1 MQTYNIKMSKLE
13 LNKLENFEDVNETTN
28 TNTDN
33 TNTETT
39 NTETTNTD
47 NTNTDNTNTDNT
59 TTETTNIDDTQVVDF
74 VTQIFRNSGLQMLLA
89 FLVIYLVV
97 FVFFGMYLRRNDQ
110 QTAETTISRTFDFAV
125 FGSLFVFLVYKYYS
139 ADESDRKNVLN
150 LSVQELVSY
159 YEDPLSL
166 FTTMLFV
173 VTFYIIVFLL
183 RVPTKDHK
191 PFSVTLMEVI
201 GWFLV
206 GTLVIHNGLKYLFG
220 VDLINELRDPKYQK
234 YLDPTSEDDI
244 QTDASGNVIEPPIE
258 IVKKPEVF
266 NISNNL
272 YSYDDAQA
280 ICKAYDAR
288 LATYDEIETAYN
300 NGAEWCNYG
309 WSSGQMAFFPTQKET
324 WNELQNSE
332 THKNSCG
339 RPGVNGGYF
348 ANPNIKFGVNCYG
361 VKPEPTQTDLDMMN
375 TKQLRPYPRT
385 EAEKAM
391 DEKVEYWKN
400 NMEGN
405 LNVNSFNRV
414 KWSRGSTVS

>member
-1 MQTYNIKMSKLE
+1 MSKLE

-28 TNTDN
+28 TDNTETDNTNIETTNTDNTETDN
-33 TNTETT
+33 TNTETS
-39 NTETTNTD
+39 NV
-47 NTNTDNTNTDNT
+47 
-59 TTETTNIDDTQVVDF
+59 DDTQVVDF
-74 VTQIFRNSGLQMLLA
+74 VTQIFHNSGLQMLLA

-97 FVFFGMYLRRNDQ
+97 FVFFGMYMRRNDQ
-110 QTAETTISRTFDFAV
+110 QSAETTISRTFDFAV

-139 ADESDRKNVLN
+139 ADESDRENVLN
-150 LSVQELVSY
+150 LSVQELVRFY
-159 YEDPLSL
+159 DDPLSL

-191 PFSVTLMEVI
+191 PFSVTLMEAI

-220 VDLINELRDPKYQK
+220 VDLVNELRDPKYQK
-234 YLDPTSEDDI
+234 FLDPASEDNI
-244 QTDASGNVIEPPIE
+244 QTDASGNVIETTIE
-258 IVKKPEVF
+258 VVKKPEVF

-272 YSYDDAQA
+272 YNYDDAQA
-280 ICKAYDAR
+280 ICKAYDSR

-309 WSSGQMAFFPTQKET
+309 WSSDQMAFFPTQKET

-361 VKPEPTQTDLDMMN
+361 IKPEPTQTDLDMMD

-414 KWSRGSTVS
+414 KWSRGTTMS

>member
-1 MQTYNIKMSKLE
+1 MSKLE
-13 LNKLENFEDVNETTN
+13 LNKLENFEDVNET
-28 TNTDN
+28 

-59 TTETTNIDDTQVVDF
+59 NTDNTQAVDF
-74 VTQIFRNSGLQMLLA
+74 VTQIFRNSGLQLLLA

-110 QTAETTISRTFDFAV
+110 QSAETTISRTFDFAV

-139 ADESDRKNVLN
+139 ADESDRENVLN

-159 YEDPLSL
+159 YDDPLSL

-220 VDLINELRDPKYQK
+220 VDLVNELRDPKYQK
-234 YLDPTSEDDI
+234 YLDPISEDDI
-244 QTDASGNVIEPPIE
+244 QTDASGNVIETPIE
-258 IVKKPEVF
+258 VVKKPEVF

-309 WSSGQMAFFPTQKET
+309 WSAGQMAFFPTQKET

-361 VKPEPTQTDLDMMN
+361 VKPEPTQTDLDMMD

>member
-1 MQTYNIKMSKLE
+1 
-13 LNKLENFEDVNETTN
+13 
-28 TNTDN
+28 
-33 TNTETT
+33 
-39 NTETTNTD
+39 
-47 NTNTDNTNTDNT
+47 
-59 TTETTNIDDTQVVDF
+59 
-74 VTQIFRNSGLQMLLA
+74 
-89 FLVIYLVV
+89 
-97 FVFFGMYLRRNDQ
+97 
-110 QTAETTISRTFDFAV
+110 
-125 FGSLFVFLVYKYYS
+125 
-139 ADESDRKNVLN
+139 
-150 LSVQELVSY
+150 
-159 YEDPLSL
+159 
-166 FTTMLFV
+166 
-173 VTFYIIVFLL
+173 
-183 RVPTKDHK
+183 
-191 PFSVTLMEVI
+191 MEVI

-244 QTDASGNVIEPPIE
+244 QTDASGNVIETPIE

>member
-1 MQTYNIKMSKLE
+1 MSKLE
-13 LNKLENFEDVNETTN
+13 LNKLENFEDINETTN
-28 TNTDN
+28 TNIEPANTTETTNTTETANTTETTDTNTDN
-33 TNTETT
+33 TNT
-39 NTETTNTD
+39 TETTNV
-47 NTNTDNTNTDNT
+47 
-59 TTETTNIDDTQVVDF
+59 DDTQVVDF
-74 VTQIFRNSGLQMLLA
+74 VTQIFHNSGLQMLLA

-97 FVFFGMYLRRNDQ
+97 FVFFGMYMRRNDQ
-110 QTAETTISRTFDFAV
+110 QSAETTISSTFDFAV

-139 ADESDRKNVLN
+139 ADESDRENVLN
-150 LSVQELVSY
+150 LSVQELVRFY
-159 YEDPLSL
+159 DDPLSL

-173 VTFYIIVFLL
+173 VTFYIIVFVL

-191 PFSVTLMEVI
+191 PFSVTLMELV

-220 VDLINELRDPKYQK
+220 VDLVNELRDPKYQK
-234 YLDPTSEDDI
+234 FLDPASEDNI
-244 QTDASGNVIEPPIE
+244 QTDASGNVIETPIE
-258 IVKKPEVF
+258 VVKKPEVF

-280 ICKAYDAR
+280 ICKAYDSR

-309 WSSGQMAFFPTQKET
+309 WSSDQMAYFPTQKET

-361 VKPEPTQTDLDMMN
+361 IKPEPTQTDLDMME

-414 KWSRGSTVS
+414 KWSRGTTMS